1 MMKVTTRLFVDAN
14 QLMNPGGDERS
25 RKTEPTFI
33 REAARKHSWSKYGQ
47 PRRMVPVAVD
57 TCHPVGKPS

>member
-14 QLMNPGGDERS
+14 QLMNPGGDGRS
-25 RKTEPTFI
+25 RKTEPAFT
-33 REAARKHSWSKYGQ
+33 REAARKRSWSRCGQ
-47 PRRMVPVAVD
+47 PWRMVPFAVG